1 MDFVDSRSI
10 SDGSMVY
17 LAVVNGGINVCAAAV
32 EPAASRSDASKSHE
46 VLADYLYGIHAI
58 LPSRFGF
65 ILDSQQ
71 LV

>member
-17 LAVVNGGINVCAAAV
+17 LAVANGCVDVCAAAV
-32 EPAASRSDASKSHE
+32 EPAASRSDASKSNE
-46 VLADYLYGIHAI
+46 VLADYLYCVHAI
-58 LPSRFGF
+58 LPSRLGS

-71 LV
+71 PV